1 MTREEFNKR
10 LSEVECLREFTVYDV
25 IMSEDF
31 FAALTSRL
39 DQQKALR
46 KATFEA
52 VRSRGKGRAF
62 AHTVDKFLDSTT
74 EQFRDDYLLVL
85 NKTSKRS
92 AAERLYIKQLGDLA
106 YNDAVEKI
114 AVAECPELEEGFKKF
129 NRNNGFRS

>member
-39 DQQKALR
+39 EQQKALR

-52 VRSRGKGRAF
+52 VRAGGKGRAF

-74 EQFRDDYLLVL
+74 EQFREDYLLVL
-85 NKTSKRS
+85 KKASTRS
-92 AAERLYIKQLGDLA
+92 SAERLYIKQLGDLA
-106 YNDAVEKI
+106 YNDAIEKI